1 MIRLVETLEGPAIG
15 SMMRPTRPMDDSF
28 RLRSAWRHS
37 ATSQHKPATWTHK
50 RTALWEVYPHDGHP
64 HRGAIR
70 HIRKLPESGT
80 GEDLCTF
87 LLAAPSPG
95 QCSIDPKTDSAGRPP
110 SWWHEPAARTISE
123 KNTGDRHENR
133 SASGYPLPST
143 PPLGVHVKN
152 FKTRFQVAPQNAL
165 EGAPERHLLSSEYP
179 AAYD

>member
-1 MIRLVETLEGPAIG
+1 MCARTIWHAIVFG
-15 SMMRPTRPMDDSF
+15 SGQDSEARTRPSQTRPARLLSPGCAGDDQVGRDF
-28 RLRSAWRHS
+28 GRPGDWLHDAADSANGRFLSIAERWRHS

-110 SWWHEPAARTISE
+110 SRWHEPAARTIS
-123 KNTGDRHENR
+123 KKPRR
-133 SASGYPLPST
+133 
-143 PPLGVHVKN
+143 
-152 FKTRFQVAPQNAL
+152 
-165 EGAPERHLLSSEYP
+165 P
-179 AAYD
+179 A